1 MEATIIQKAVD
12 WVKNKRYK
20 QIRSE
25 FEEFE
30 SPAIYYRKSD
40 ELEMV
45 PHFTGKKVRGKDYID
60 IGIKSDNVKRKVSR
74 WTLFSTLAS
83 LKNGKL
89 YLLVPRGNKA
99 FTQRLVDKHSIKA
112 ELVSI

>member
-1 MEATIIQKAVD
+1 MKATIIQKAID
-12 WVKNKRYK
+12 WVNNKKYTK
-20 QIRSE
+20 VRSE

-30 SPAIYYRKSD
+30 SPATYYRKGD

-83 LKNGKL
+83 MKNGKL
-89 YLLVPRGNKA
+89 FLLIPRGKKA
-99 FTQRLVDKHSIKA
+99 FT
-112 ELVSI
+112 